1 MKRRTFIAGLGS
13 AAAWPIVARGALPVI
28 GVLNMTSQ
36 RYGEATYMP
45 PLLKGPAEQG
55 FGGAE
60 RSERHSAS

>member
-1 MKRRTFIAGLGS
+1 MHRRGFIGS
-13 AAAWPIVARGALPVI
+13 AVAWPVVGGAQQPTPLI
-28 GVLNMTSQ
+28 SILNMTSQ